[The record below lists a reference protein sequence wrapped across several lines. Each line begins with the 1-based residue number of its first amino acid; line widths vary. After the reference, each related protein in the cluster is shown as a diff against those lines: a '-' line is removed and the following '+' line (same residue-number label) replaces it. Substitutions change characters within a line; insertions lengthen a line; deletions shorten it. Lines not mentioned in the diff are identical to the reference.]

1 MFRTY
6 NLIGIPF
13 IRGSATS
20 WRDEELI
27 KALFRGTLALVLAVI
42 LASPALAQRDR
53 DNRESGPL
61 QSPRPYGDRGSRI
74 IGDPPIHYPTRPPI
88 GANPVQYW
96 KDRIIATPRH
106 GGATVI
112 IVNGSPCYTPWYYG
126 YSFPGQYSDSYL
138 YGSVNLGG
146 FNLGYSQRQS
156 GYSFGAVPPVYAQV
170 PQPVDTRTQQYLD
183 EIRVRDA
190 QRAGTNRRPAT
201 DDDASYY
208 LHQKP
213 KPKTMVE
220 KDPSLSQA
228 VANIERAF
236 RTGDIKTLEPH
247 VVRNE
252 NLILA
257 SKGQTR
263 KPLSGD
269 TYLELTR
276 DALKNMKTLKFELAS
291 AEPASNGAVLV
302 YGTHVLQA
310 EDGKGLSFSVGFV
323 LKKRGDQW
331 FISEVSADPTK

>member
-1 MFRTY
+1 MRM
-6 NLIGIPF
+6 
-13 IRGSATS
+13 
-20 WRDEELI
+20 I
-27 KALFRGTLALVLAVI
+27 KAIIRGTLALGIAVI
-42 LASPALAQRDR
+42 LTAPALAQRDEHKK
-53 DNRESGPL
+53 ESGPL
-61 QSPRPYGDRGSRI
+61 QSPKPYGDRGSRI
-74 IGDPPIHYPTRPPI
+74 IGDPPIHYPTRPPA
-88 GANPVQYW
+88 GANPARYW
-96 KDRIIATPRH
+96 KDRIIASPRH

-126 YSFPGQYSDSYL
+126 YGFPGQYSDSYL
-138 YGSVNLGG
+138 YGNVNVGG

-156 GYSFGAVPPVYAQV
+156 GYSFGAVPPVYTQV
-170 PQPVDTRTQQYLD
+170 PRSVDTRTEQYLD
-183 EIRVRDA
+183 EIRDRDA
-190 QRAGTNRRPAT
+190 QRAGTARRSSS

-213 KPKTMVE
+213 KSRTMVE

-236 RTGDIKTLEPH
+236 RTGDLRSLEQH
-247 VVRNE
+247 VNPKE
-252 NLILA
+252 NLTLA

-263 KPLSGD
+263 KPLLGE

-276 DALKNMKTLKFELAS
+276 DALKNMKTLKFELGS

-323 LKKRGDQW
+323 LKKRGEQW
-331 FISEVSADPTK
+331 LINEVSADPVK